1 MATDDRAE
9 SFGELLT
16 AKQTAKR
23 LTISARTVFELTR
36 TGQLPVIRIG
46 CNVRYA
52 LSDIEAFIA
61 SRRSGGN

>member
-1 MATDDRAE
+1 MATNDGAK

-16 AKQTAKR
+16 AKQAAER

-36 TGQLPVIRIG
+36 TGQLPSIRIG
-46 CNVRYA
+46 GSVRYA

-61 SRRSGGN
+61 SRRTGGA

>member
-1 MATDDRAE
+1 MATDDRAK
-9 SFGELLT
+9 SFGELLP